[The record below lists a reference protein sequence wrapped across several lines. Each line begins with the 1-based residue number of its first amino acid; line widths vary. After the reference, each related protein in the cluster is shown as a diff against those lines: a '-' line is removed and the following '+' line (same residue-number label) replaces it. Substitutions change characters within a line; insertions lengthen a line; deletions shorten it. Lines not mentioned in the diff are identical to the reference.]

1 MLTQEL
7 AVEIKVLKRQG
18 RSIRQ
23 IMRET
28 GLSRNTVRKYLRGA
42 AKAKYGPREARPCKL
57 DPFKPYLLERIEQA
71 RPHWIPATV
80 LMREIVKRPA
90 TPAVSASS
98 RHTCGH

>member
-1 MLTQEL
+1 MLTQEQ

-42 AKAKYGPREARPCKL
+42 RQVRYGPREARPCKL

-71 RPHWIPATV
+71 RPDWIPATV
-80 LMREIVKRPA
+80 LMR
-90 TPAVSASS
+90 
-98 RHTCGH
+98 

>member
-1 MLTQEL
+1 MLTQEQ
-7 AVEIKVLKRQG
+7 AVEIKVLERQG

-42 AKAKYGPREARPCKL
+42 KVQYGPRTARPCKL

-71 RPHWIPATV
+71 RPDWIPAMASGIAESRSAGV
-80 LMREIVKRPA
+80 APG
-90 TPAVSASS
+90 VSDN
-98 RHTCGH
+98 RV